1 MEVRKMGHLSAPEW
15 THRIREIWDQA
26 GPGYFLIALS
36 FLGFLW
42 LEKRLPPPGYAI
54 TAMAVIAGVMA
65 LRPDMGGWEKSLW
78 FVILLL
84 FAGIEIRAISRD
96 RKEQTKTFSDIA
108 SQLAV
113 TVNQGT
119 TALNALNETIKEG
132 RTHFDSTMSGL
143 TDSVKTQTGGDSFC
157 YLEFSQALN
166 DVGGMTLVKVGKYP
180 LRGVS
185 ATIMDAAKTAAA
197 VNEFV
202 KANPPKGDQDYA
214 NHVFA
219 IQRMSEVLQPVPD
232 FATDTRFLGG
242 YQMTK
247 SDRQSFQILFGAF
260 NGSWI
265 ERMEIRTVNGKWA
278 KAIMVE
284 VPMTKKYR
292 HFYIDPDYPRV
303 NGKLDVPSWPRP
315 AHGEPEWEK

>member
-1 MEVRKMGHLSAPEW
+1 M
-15 THRIREIWDQA
+15 
-26 GPGYFLIALS
+26 
-36 FLGFLW
+36 
-42 LEKRLPPPGYAI
+42 AI
-54 TAMAVIAGVMA
+54 TV
-65 LRPDMGGWEKSLW
+65 D
-78 FVILLL
+78 
-84 FAGIEIRAISRD
+84 
-96 RKEQTKTFSDIA
+96 
-108 SQLAV
+108 
-113 TVNQGT
+113 QGT

-132 RTHFDSTMSGL
+132 RTHFDSTLSGL
-143 TDSVKTQTGGDSFC
+143 TDSIKTQTGGDSFC

-166 DVGGMTLVKVGKYP
+166 DVGGMQLIKVGKYP

-185 ATIMDAAKTAAA
+185 ARIMDEVKTGAAI
-197 VNEFV
+197 NEFTR
-202 KANPPKGDQDYA
+202 AHPPTEDQNYVD
-214 NHVFA
+214 HIFA

-247 SDRQSFQILFGAF
+247 SDRQSFQIVFTAF

-265 ERMEIRTVNGKWA
+265 ERMEIRTVGGKWA

-292 HFYIDPDYPRV
+292 HFFIDSDYPRV

-315 AHGEPEWEK
+315 VHGEPEWEK

>member
-1 MEVRKMGHLSAPEW
+1 MDHLSAQEW
-15 THRIREIWDQA
+15 LRQAREIWGEA
-26 GPGYFLIALS
+26 WPGYSFIVLS

-42 LEKRLPPPGYAI
+42 LARHLPAPGYAI

-108 SQLAV
+108 AQLKV

-119 TALNALNETIKEG
+119 KALSALNETIKEG
-132 RTHFDSTMSGL
+132 RTHFDSTISGL
-143 TDSVKTQTGGDSFC
+143 TDSIKTQTGGDSFC

-185 ATIMDAAKTAAA
+185 ARITDAAKTAAA
-197 VNEFV
+197 VNEFL
-202 KANPPKGDQDYA
+202 KTNPPRGDQDYA
-214 NHVFA
+214 NQIFA

-232 FATDTRFLGG
+232 FATDTRLLGG

-247 SDRQSFQILFGAF
+247 SDRQSFQIVFSAF
-260 NGSWI
+260 NGFWI
-265 ERMEIRTVNGKWA
+265 ERMEIRTVNGKWT

-284 VPMTKKYR
+284 VPMTKKYL
-292 HFYIDPDYPRV
+292 HFYIDPDFPRV
-303 NGKLDVPSWPRP
+303 NGKLDVPTWPRP
-315 AHGEPEWEK
+315 VHGEPEWEK

>member
-1 MEVRKMGHLSAPEW
+1 MGHLSVPEW
-15 THRIREIWDQA
+15 LSQVREIWSLA
-26 GPGYFLIALS
+26 WPGYLFIVVS
-36 FLGFLW
+36 FLCFVW
-42 LEKRLPPPGYAI
+42 LARHIPTPGYAI

-65 LRPDMGGWEKSLW
+65 LRPEMSGWEKSLW

-84 FAGIEIRAISRD
+84 FAGIEIRAISKD
-96 RKEQTKTFSDIA
+96 RQEQNKTFADIA
-108 SQLAV
+108 SKLGTAIE
-113 TVNQGT
+113 QGT
-119 TALNALNETIKEG
+119 TAIDTLNQTVQEG
-132 RTHFDSTMSGL
+132 RAHFDSTMSGL
-143 TDSVKTQTGGDSFC
+143 ADSVKTQTGADSFC
-157 YLEFSQALN
+157 YLEFSPALN

-185 ATIMDAAKTAAA
+185 ARIMDAAKTAAA

-202 KANPPKGDQDYA
+202 KANTPGGDQDYA
-214 NHVFA
+214 NHVFT

-247 SDRQSFQILFGAF
+247 SDRQSFQILFSAF

-292 HFYIDPDYPRV
+292 HFYIDPDYPRL
-303 NGKLDVPSWPRP
+303 NGELDVPTWPRP
-315 AHGEPEWEK
+315 VHGKPEWEK